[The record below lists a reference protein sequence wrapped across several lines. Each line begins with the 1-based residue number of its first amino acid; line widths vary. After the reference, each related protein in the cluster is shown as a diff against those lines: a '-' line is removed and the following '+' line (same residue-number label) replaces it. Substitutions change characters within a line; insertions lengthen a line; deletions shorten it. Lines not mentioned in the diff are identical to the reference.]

1 VPWIILLRRGHEQVP
16 SNLQGF
22 DRIKYATLKELKCD
36 LMSALDEFVDRIVL
50 GTIGNE
56 ETKLLSL
63 PFWTQ
68 LEDWIDRITHAAQPP
83 KAILGRI
90 RAIQYKGQKC
100 LSKHIVPN
108 RGLLFGRDPECDVV
122 IESQA
127 TSWRHFRILRGQTG
141 KYFVEDLDSTNGT
154 FLNGARLAPLKKTQ
168 LQLSDIIRTPGARFV
183 IWDDRP
189 LSFEK
194 TAHVGGTGL
203 LPPIPRIEIPD
214 IPPPAYLNTWDYLMI
229 LTVLTP
235 KEDER
240 FTFEVQSYYPM
251 KHILSR
257 LVNLLDLPEGKY
269 RFRHEGKFADDDET
283 PFSLG
288 LKEGTILSIIPE
300 ESEP

>member
-1 VPWIILLRRGHEQVP
+1 
-16 SNLQGF
+16 
-22 DRIKYATLKELKCD
+22 
-36 LMSALDEFVDRIVL
+36 
-50 GTIGNE
+50 
-56 ETKLLSL
+56 
-63 PFWTQ
+63 
-68 LEDWIDRITHAAQPP
+68 
-83 KAILGRI
+83 
-90 RAIQYKGQKC
+90 
-100 LSKHIVPN
+100 
-108 RGLLFGRDPECDVV
+108 
-122 IESQA
+122 
-127 TSWRHFRILRGQTG
+127 
-141 KYFVEDLDSTNGT
+141 
-154 FLNGARLAPLKKTQ
+154 
-168 LQLSDIIRTPGARFV
+168 
-183 IWDDRP
+183 